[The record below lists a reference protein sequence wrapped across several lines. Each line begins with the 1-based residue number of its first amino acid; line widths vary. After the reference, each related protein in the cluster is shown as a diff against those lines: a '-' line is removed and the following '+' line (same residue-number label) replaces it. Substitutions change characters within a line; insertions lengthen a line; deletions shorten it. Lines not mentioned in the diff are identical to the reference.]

1 MGDIVNWRGAPDM
14 HPATFIQE
22 EMDARNWTRDRMAV
36 AMAAADAKDPGIC
49 RLELD
54 LYLDVG
60 LTDDRLRLGKT
71 GRSFA
76 FAFGLSDEFFVRME
90 SSWLAARPGSS
101 PAADVGDV
109 G

>member
-1 MGDIVNWRGAPDM
+1 MSNVVDWRGSAAF

-36 AMAAADAKDPGIC
+36 AMAAVDAKDPGIC

-60 LTDDRLRLGKT
+60 PSDDRLRLGKT

-76 FAFGLSDEFFVRME
+76 VAFGLSEGFFVRME
-90 SSWLAARPGSS
+90 AAWLAARG
-101 PAADVGDV
+101 AANA
-109 G
+109 